1 MKKLLFSFLVFVKST
16 LFAMATVPNFAT
28 VHFQVKDER
37 GKPVSNI
44 NVKVSTLATYMGRF
58 VGSPRMQTFSLLSD
72 TNGEATCSYP
82 CYDSRGHYM
91 VFSDDYYFESGDYS
105 FKARFSPGSTIAL
118 NIVDNKE
125 MEVPVK
131 VWKKQAPIPMHY
143 ADSLRIRLP
152 SDRGTWGFD
161 LKKADWVA
169 PHGIGENS
177 DFVFEFNLRKDGEV
191 MSVIGAI
198 VFAQNDGFY
207 EHTMTASTTFHS
219 TYSADPDAKYAN
231 RREFFESNGD
241 GKMRQPILEEKKY
254 VVMRTRTCVDPEGKV
269 IHANY
274 SQIYGPIRIKN
285 MELFIPAIFFNP
297 NPNDVN
303 LEFDFKNN
311 LSPKKRR

>member
-1 MKKLLFSFLVFVKST
+1 MKKLLFPFLVFVKST
-16 LFAMATVPNFAT
+16 LLAMATIPNIAT
-28 VHFQVKDER
+28 VHFEVKDER

-72 TNGEATCSYP
+72 TNGEAACSYP
-82 CYDSRGHYM
+82 CYDSHGHYM

-105 FKARFSPGSTIAL
+105 FNARFSPEATIAL
-118 NIVDNKE
+118 NILDKRE
-125 MEVPVK
+125 TKVPVK
-131 VWKKQAPIPMHY
+131 VWKKRVPVPMYY

-152 SDRGTWGFD
+152 SNRGEWGFD

-169 PHGIGENS
+169 PYGIGENV
-177 DFVFEFNLRKDGEV
+177 DFVFEFNLRKDGEI

-198 VFAQNDGFY
+198 VFAENDGLY
-207 EHTMTASTTFHS
+207 ERAMTASTTFHS
-219 TYSADPDAKYAN
+219 TYSADPNATYAN
-231 RREFFESNGD
+231 RREFFESNEND
-241 GKMRQPILEEKKY
+241 KVKQPILEEKKY
-254 VVMRTRTCVDPEGKV
+254 VVMRTRTRVDSEGNV
-269 IHANY
+269 IRANY

>member
-1 MKKLLFSFLVFVKST
+1 MKKVLFSYIFFVKTALLT
-16 LFAMATVPNFAT
+16 LATSPDFAT
-28 VHFQVKDER
+28 VHFEVKDER

-82 CYDSRGHYM
+82 CYDSHGHYM
-91 VFSDDYYFESGDYS
+91 VFSEDYYFESGDYS
-105 FKARFSPGSTIAL
+105 FKARFSPGATIAL
-118 NIVDNKE
+118 NIVDKKE
-125 MEVPVK
+125 MKVPIK
-131 VWKKQAPIPMHY
+131 VWKKRVPIPMYY

-152 SDRGTWGFD
+152 SDRGAWGFD
-161 LKKADWVA
+161 LQKADWVA
-169 PHGIGENS
+169 PYGIGENA
-177 DFVFEFNLRKDGEV
+177 DFVFEFNLRKDGEI

-198 VFAQNDGFY
+198 VFAENDGLY
-207 EHTMTASTTFHS
+207 ERAMTASKTFHS
-219 TYSADPDAKYAN
+219 TYSADPNAKYAN
-231 RREFFESNGD
+231 RREFFESNESD
-241 GKMRQPILEEKKY
+241 NVRQPILEEKKY
-254 VVMRTRTCVDPEGKV
+254 VVMRTRTRVDSEGNV